1 MARSQPN
8 TCPQQPPRRTGAWPF
23 FKRTISPIVAASV
36 ALLVACSA
44 PAPQATAPVV
54 ADKIV
59 HAHARPATPTVFK
72 LPGGQELAARAWAS
86 PMPQHIVLGVHGFND
101 YSKAFEPLAQH
112 LVAELHATVYAYDQR
127 GFGANPQPGIWP
139 GTQTLLADLRHIAAQ
154 LRERHPGLP
163 LTVVGESMGGAVVL
177 VAASEAPGLAADQLI
192 LKAPAVWG
200 AHSMPWY
207 QRLSLY
213 TLNLVAPDMSFTGRG
228 LPSLGIRPTDDIE
241 VSRDL
246 SRDPLFIKATRVG
259 SLAGV
264 TELMGRAQT
273 QTALPPQRS
282 LVLYGLHDRIIPP
295 RPVCDWLTHLNNRAA
310 HPEATDLVV
319 YPEGWHLLTRQLRT
333 REPLQD
339 MARWLQNTPLPHR
352 QSTMQAQQTVCGS
365 GVHQSAA
372 LTPGGAAVHQQ

>member
-1 MARSQPN
+1 MSIGAMAQRLPLSQWLGRCLA
-8 TCPQQPPRRTGAWPF
+8 TAC
-23 FKRTISPIVAASV
+23 I
-36 ALLVACSA
+36 ALLTACSA
-44 PAPQATAPVV
+44 AAPQATATAVP
-54 ADKIV
+54 DKIV
-59 HAHARPATPTVFK
+59 HTDAVPAQPTRFQ
-72 LPGGQELAARAWAS
+72 LPGDTTLAARVWGS
-86 PMPQHIVLGVHGFND
+86 PKPRHIVLAVHGFND

-112 LVAELHATVYAYDQR
+112 LVAELQATVYAYDQR
-127 GFGANPQPGIWP
+127 GFGANPSTGIWP
-139 GTQTLLADLRHIAAQ
+139 GADTLLADLRHIAAQ

-213 TLNLVAPDMSFTGRG
+213 TLNLLAPDMSFTGRG

-273 QTALPPQRS
+273 QTTLPPQRA
-282 LVLYGLHDRIIPP
+282 LVLYGLRDRIIPP
-295 RPVCDWLTHLNNRAA
+295 KPVCDWLTHLNTAV
-310 HPEATDLVV
+310 PQPGTTDVIV

-339 MARWLQNTPLPHR
+339 MAHWLQNNPLPHR
-352 QSTMQAQQTVCGS
+352 QSTAQAQQVVCNG
-365 GVHQSAA
+365 
-372 LTPGGAAVHQQ
+372 L

>member
-1 MARSQPN
+1 MSKHKPKLQPFKLLQRSLV
-8 TCPQQPPRRTGAWPF
+8 TAGL
-23 FKRTISPIVAASV
+23 
-36 ALLVACSA
+36 ALLAACSVS
-44 PAPQATAPVV
+44 APQALAPVLP
-54 ADKIV
+54 DKIV
-59 HAHARPATPTVFK
+59 VSHPVPSTPTRFD
-72 LPGGQELAARAWAS
+72 LPTGTSLVGRFWVS
-86 PMPQHIVLGVHGFND
+86 PQPQHIVLGVHGFND

-112 LVAELHATVYAYDQR
+112 LVAELQATVYAYDQR

-139 GTQTLLADLRHIAAQ
+139 GTETLLADLRHIAAQ

-163 LTVVGESMGGAVVL
+163 LTVVGESMGGALVL

-200 AHSMPWY
+200 ASSMPWY

-213 TLNLVAPDMSFTGRG
+213 TMNLVAPDMSFTGRG

-241 VSRDL
+241 VARDF

-264 TELMGRAQT
+264 TELMGRAQNLSS
-273 QTALPPQRS
+273 LPPQRT
-282 LVLYGLHDRIIPP
+282 LVLYGLRDRIIPP
-295 RPVCDWLTHLNNRAA
+295 QPVCDWLTHLNTAV
-310 HPEATDLVV
+310 PQPGKTDVVV

-339 MARWLQNTPLPHR
+339 MARWLQNTPLTHR
-352 QSTMQAQQTVCGS
+352 QTPAQAQQSVCR
-365 GVHQSAA
+365 
-372 LTPGGAAVHQQ
+372 PG

>member
-1 MARSQPN
+1 MNKPKLQLL
-8 TCPQQPPRRTGAWPF
+8 
-23 FKRTISPIVAASV
+23 KRLQHCLATAGLS
-36 ALLVACSA
+36 LLAACSVS
-44 PAPQATAPVV
+44 APQALKPVLP
-54 ADKIV
+54 DKIV
-59 HAHARPATPTVFK
+59 VSQPVPSSPTRFD
-72 LPGGQELAARAWAS
+72 LPTGTNLAARFWVS
-86 PMPQHIVLGVHGFND
+86 PQPQHIVLAVHGFND
-101 YSKAFEPLAQH
+101 YSKAFETLAQH
-112 LVAELHATVYAYDQR
+112 LVAELQATVYAYDQR

-139 GTQTLLADLRHIAAQ
+139 GADTLLADLRHITAQ

-207 QRLSLY
+207 QRLSLF
-213 TLNLVAPDMSFTGRG
+213 TMNLVAPEMSFTGRG
-228 LPSLGIRPTDDIE
+228 LPSLGIRPTDDPE

-264 TELMGRAQT
+264 TDLMGRAQT
-273 QTALPPQRS
+273 QTTLPPQRT
-282 LVLYGLHDRIIPP
+282 LVLYGLRDRIIPP
-295 RPVCDWLTHLNNRAA
+295 QPVCDWFTHLNTAV
-310 HPEATDLVV
+310 PQPGTTDVVV

-339 MARWLQNTPLPHR
+339 MGHWLQNTPLPHR
-352 QSTMQAQQTVCGS
+352 QSTAQAQQVVCKG
-365 GVHQSAA
+365 
-372 LTPGGAAVHQQ
+372 L

>member
-1 MARSQPN
+1 MSIRAVLQRFTLTPWLARS
-8 TCPQQPPRRTGAWPF
+8 A
-23 FKRTISPIVAASV
+23 TIACI
-36 ALLVACSA
+36 ALLAACSA
-44 PAPQATAPVV
+44 PTPHATAPVV
-54 ADKIV
+54 RDQIV
-59 HAHARPATPTVFK
+59 HPHLIPETPTVFK
-72 LPGGQELAARAWAS
+72 LPSGHALAARVWAS
-86 PMPQHIVLGVHGFND
+86 PQPQHIVLGVHGFND

-112 LVAELHATVYAYDQR
+112 LVTELQATVYAYDQR

-139 GTQTLLADLRHIAAQ
+139 GADTLLADLRHIATQ

-192 LKAPAVWG
+192 LKAPAVWS
-200 AHSMPWY
+200 ASSMPWY

-228 LPSLGIRPTDDIE
+228 LSSLGIRPTDDIE
-241 VSRDL
+241 VSRDF

-273 QTALPPQRS
+273 QTHLPPQRS
-282 LVLYGLHDRIIPP
+282 LVLYGLRDRIIPP
-295 RPVCDWLTHLNNRAA
+295 QPVCDWLTHLNTAV
-310 HPEATDLVV
+310 PQQGTTDVV
-319 YPEGWHLLTRQLRT
+319 IYPEGWHLLTRQLRT

-352 QSTMQAQQTVCGS
+352 QSTMQAQQTVCGR
-365 GVHQSAA
+365 G
-372 LTPGGAAVHQQ
+372 

>member
-1 MARSQPN
+1 MSIRAMAQGFSLAHGLGS
-8 TCPQQPPRRTGAWPF
+8 CLAILF
-23 FKRTISPIVAASV
+23 V
-36 ALLVACSA
+36 ALLSACSA
-44 PAPQATAPVV
+44 PTPQATASVV
-54 ADKIV
+54 PDKIV
-59 HAHARPATPTVFK
+59 HANAPPATSTLFK
-72 LPGGQELAARAWAS
+72 LPSGQALAARVWAS
-86 PMPQHIVLGVHGFND
+86 PQPRHIVLGVHGFND

-112 LVAELHATVYAYDQR
+112 LVAELQATVYAYDQR

-139 GTQTLLADLRHIAAQ
+139 GTDPLLGDLRDIATQ

-177 VAASEAPGLAADQLI
+177 VAASEAPGLTADQLI

-200 AHSMPWY
+200 SNSMPWY
-207 QRLSLY
+207 QRLSLH
-213 TLNLVAPDMSFTGRG
+213 TMNLLAPDMVFTGRG

-264 TELMGRAQT
+264 TELMGRAQS

-282 LVLYGLHDRIIPP
+282 LVLYGLRDRIIPHQ
-295 RPVCDWLTHLNNRAA
+295 PVCDWLTHLNTAA
-310 HPEATDLVV
+310 PQQGTTDVVV

-339 MARWLQNTPLPHR
+339 MAHWLQNTPLPHR
-352 QSTMQAQQTVCGS
+352 QSTAQAQQVVCKG
-365 GVHQSAA
+365 
-372 LTPGGAAVHQQ
+372 L